1 MWFSNGNVLRLFS
14 FYCHVANLT
23 KRDRLCLEVKELTC
37 SLFFFL
43 LKIFSTRLALRG
55 QSPTDRMT
63 AQIVASAHNDVATA
77 TSA

>member
-1 MWFSNGNVLRLFS
+1 YLRARVNLSALVNV
-14 FYCHVANLT
+14 
-23 KRDRLCLEVKELTC
+23 LTC